1 MGASLF
7 LIKLKIKSR
16 AQARGRAPPRGLARS
31 LARARRRYFAEYV
44 IYIYASAIHLRDLSS
59 TGIFFHPAV
68 LIIQIPREFYTRSKD
83 LQYECGK

>member
-16 AQARGRAPPRGLARS
+16 AQARPRADSLARS

>member
-1 MGASLF
+1 M
-7 LIKLKIKSR
+7 R
-16 AQARGRAPPRGLARS
+16 ARARS
-31 LARARRRYFAEYV
+31 LARRRYFAEYV

-59 TGIFFHPAV
+59 TAFFYSAV